1 LGKTYWMLVT
11 TGENFE
17 ITRARGFDLQGID
30 SSQRRKALRI
40 NADDRMVFY
49 LSDRREFAA
58 TATVASSHFEDHS
71 RIWKHAK
78 ESEDFPHRV
87 KIRADAVL
95 PPERHL
101 DAFQIGPRL
110 EYVRKWPPEEW
121 ELAFIGGLHI
131 IPQKDFAYL
140 EDEMRRILSSQDAVR
155 GVRRRRN
162 RRGRRRPYEG
172 NRGDWGPEDVSD
184 EGRQHDDASDEG
196 RQHDDASAEV
206 EARGDGSSGDRA
218 RADGPGDRAA
228 GGAGGDEGDERR
240 GGEAGPGP
248 A

>member
-1 LGKTYWMLVT
+1 VGKTYWMLVT

-17 ITRARGFDLQGID
+17 ITRERGFDLQGID
-30 SSQRRKALRI
+30 SSQRKKALRI

-49 LSDRREFAA
+49 LSDRRVFAA

-71 RIWKHAK
+71 PIWRHPK
-78 ESEDFPHRV
+78 EAEDFPYRV

-95 PPERHL
+95 PAERHL
-101 DAFQIGPRL
+101 DAYQIGPRL

-155 GVRRRRN
+155 GLRRRRN
-162 RRGRRRPYEG
+162 RRGRRRPYEAG
-172 NRGDWGPEDVSD
+172 RDDGSRGDVGRDERGRGDDMEVGEGTGDGRAHDDDPEEDREGVESPGDEGGRED
-184 EGRQHDDASDEG
+184 EGR
-196 RQHDDASAEV
+196 
-206 EARGDGSSGDRA
+206 DGTE
-218 RADGPGDRAA
+218 AA
-228 GGAGGDEGDERR
+228 GE
-240 GGEAGPGP
+240 PGRP
-248 A
+248 G